1 VTISALVQP
10 LGGSRSHPY
19 PLVCAGGLF
28 LVLVG
33 IAIVSGALYSRWRV
47 GFLGGGL
54 IVASVATAVATP
66 RLVSGLGAP
75 SRSQIVALSAA
86 VIVEAILIPLAVRA
100 TRHRGERT
108 RWLVVFFMV
117 GLHFLPMA
125 VAFGP
130 VVLVLGL
137 AIMLNTT
144 VGLWRLTGMNLQ
156 FLWLTD
162 GLLKVTAGVMM
173 LLGVS

>member
-1 VTISALVQP
+1 
-10 LGGSRSHPY
+10 
-19 PLVCAGGLF
+19 
-28 LVLVG
+28 
-33 IAIVSGALYSRWRV
+33 
-47 GFLGGGL
+47 
-54 IVASVATAVATP
+54 
-66 RLVSGLGAP
+66 
-75 SRSQIVALSAA
+75 
-86 VIVEAILIPLAVRA
+86 
-100 TRHRGERT
+100 
-108 RWLVVFFMV
+108 MV